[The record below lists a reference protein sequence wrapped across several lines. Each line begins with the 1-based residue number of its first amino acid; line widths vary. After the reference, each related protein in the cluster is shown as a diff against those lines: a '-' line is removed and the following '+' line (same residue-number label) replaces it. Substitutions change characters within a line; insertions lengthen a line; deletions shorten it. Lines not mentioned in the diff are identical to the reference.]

1 MLLKKKLR
9 QITENQNPDM
19 MYPNFLLTLKTIQST
34 FKISEFDRALAV
46 DIIKYFSYF
55 SNFLGQSHL

>member
-1 MLLKKKLR
+1 
-9 QITENQNPDM
+9 M
-19 MYPNFLLTLKTIQST
+19 MYHNFLLTLKTIQST